1 MTNGQLLLCVFII
14 ILFILLH
21 NNINIQNRKNLN
33 SKEKNLKD
41 IENFIAEYEINE
53 ANNYINNNEKLIHQK

>member
-21 NNINIQNRKNLN
+21 NNINIHNRNLL
-33 SKEKNLKD
+33 NLKKR
-41 IENFIAEYEINE
+41 I
-53 ANNYINNNEKLIHQK
+53 